1 MNTPTD
7 RLEIDPPDDELLAAE
22 LVLGVL
28 DAAARRA
35 AQARVQ
41 GDAAF
46 AARVSAWERRL
57 GGLID
62 DVAPVA
68 VPDQVWMR
76 VREHLGWNEAAV
88 AKPGLWSS
96 LAFWRGLGFAGLAAA
111 IALSVYVMR
120 QRDDVVPAP
129 TPAPIV
135 VAPPPLAPVPV
146 VTLASDAGAPAY
158 LASVDT
164 KNARVRVM
172 PVPAAP
178 DAEGRVPELWLIP
191 AGEAPRSLGV
201 IDTTQAREIA
211 IPADLRR
218 ALVAGSLLAVSLEPP
233 GGAPHGV
240 PTGPI
245 VAKGGI

>member
-7 RLEIDPPDDELLAAE
+7 RLETDPPDDELLAAE

-41 GDAAF
+41 ADAAF
-46 AARVSAWERRL
+46 AARVAAWERRL

-62 DVAPVA
+62 DVVPVG
-68 VPDQVWMR
+68 VPEHVWTR
-76 VREHLGWNEAAV
+76 VRERLGWNEAPAV
-88 AKPGLWSS
+88 KPGLWGS
-96 LAFWRGLGFAGLAAA
+96 LAFWRGLGFAGLVAA

-120 QRDDVVPAP
+120 QRDEVLPAP
-129 TPAPIV
+129 VPAPIV
-135 VAPPPLAPVPV
+135 VAPPLAPVPV
-146 VTLASDAGAPAY
+146 VTLASDTGAPAY

-164 KNARVRVM
+164 ERARVRVM

-178 DAEGRVPELWLIP
+178 DAQGRVPELWLIP

>member
-7 RLEIDPPDDELLAAE
+7 RLDLDPPDDELLAAE

-28 DAAARRA
+28 DVAARRA

-46 AARVSAWERRL
+46 AARVAAWERRL

-62 DVAPVA
+62 EVAPVA
-68 VPDQVWMR
+68 VPEQVWMKL
-76 VREHLGWNEAAV
+76 RERLGWIDVAA
-88 AKPGLWSS
+88 ARPGLWSS
-96 LAFWRGLGFAGLAAA
+96 LAFWRGLGVAGLAAA

-120 QRDDVVPAP
+120 QRDEVLPALV
-129 TPAPIV
+129 PAPIV
-135 VAPPPLAPVPV
+135 VAPPLAPVPV
-146 VTLASDAGAPAY
+146 VTLASDAGAPAF
-158 LASVDT
+158 LASIDT

-191 AGEAPRSLGV
+191 AGEAPVSLGV
-201 IDTTQAREIA
+201 IDNRQAREIQISGA
-211 IPADLRR
+211 LRR
-218 ALVAGSLLAVSLEPP
+218 ALVAGSLLAVTLEPP

-245 VAKGGI
+245 IAKGGI